1 MRDVEKNRHIIIKF
15 GIVIILIPL
24 IISWIAVQTEPMNIS
39 SVDRQVLYISAGMV
53 LTLVFLSLY
62 DRIVLRTQD
71 RMQEDIRHNR
81 EDINAINREINA
93 MKEIIAFE
101 LGITYEEI
109 EQIIKERETPVIV
122 SLGGEDDSDN
132 G

>member
-1 MRDVEKNRHIIIKF
+1 MLKKNRHIIIKF